1 VVLVAEALLLLTLWI
16 VLSMGCFAVGF
27 LMGKRK
33 KPNPPQ
39 ITQEEKRKKE
49 QEQRELLNFYTYN
62 GDEQSR

>member
-1 VVLVAEALLLLTLWI
+1 MAEALLLLTLWI

-27 LMGKRK
+27 LIGKRK
-33 KPNPPQ
+33 KPKPPQ